1 MVMVIM
7 NFRNGVASQSQ
18 DELIV
23 RTRHIAITIAITNI
37 GNGNGNANYDN
48 DRIFRNGAAGEAG
61 QSPDELIVG
70 LATCD
75 NSLPPQMN
83 TQNNNYQGDD
93 DDDDYHFE
101 DDEQ

>member
-7 NFRNGVASQSQ
+7 NFQEWGGKSQ

-23 RTRHIAITIAITNI
+23 RARQIAITIAITNIGNGI

-61 QSPDELIVG
+61 QSPDELIVR
-70 LATCD
+70 ACH
-75 NSLPPQMN
+75 M
-83 TQNNNYQGDD
+83 
-93 DDDDYHFE
+93 
-101 DDEQ
+101 